1 VLLQSI
7 YKNYESILEQA
18 RDYTGVVPYGYSFCD
33 YDWKISLFTNDESRY
48 VFLPL
53 LNEKGRSTANMI
65 MPDISRSGKT
75 PKPNYLSDQ
84 AAYVLKVE
92 DPKKDANVKEKHLFF
107 VRHLQ
112 DLYDKTNLPEIN
124 VILNFLHN
132 FDYSKT
138 PSEILSQHRIV
149 FEVDNST
156 DYFLDPLIVD
166 VIESKLKNET
176 LDDNK
181 NSNDDVCLVSGS
193 KCNSIRL
200 YNQKIKNLPGTQTTG
215 YCLLSNNDEIYTSY
229 GLDKWKV
236 SPISLDAAHKVYVGL
251 NSLLHSTRHSQTI
264 DNFKLIWF
272 SEKDLDMPLF
282 QDPTAIKDFITAF
295 ESGHIY
301 NLRGLKKTS
310 KFNLFCLKTNF
321 ARILVEFPY
330 ETTVESLYKTQY
342 EWLQQTSFNGKVFP
356 LWQLKNLFDKKPMTK
371 YLLNSAFFG
380 HNLPLFAVTHLIDV
394 VKSKMLGSDKH
405 KLKSEFACLGLLK
418 FYCFKKYGINMEDN
432 NQQLTDNAFVLGR
445 LFAEYQ
451 SLHEQV
457 NPNANGTVTRNFLKP
472 ASTSPE
478 QVFRKLDETAQMHL
492 DYLKKIDNK
501 IPAYLAISKRIDTL
515 MCMITNVPKKL
526 TASEQVKFILGLHY
540 QKNLNYDEKMKNISN
555 KENQNEL

>member
-1 VLLQSI
+1 MLLQSI

-53 LNEKGRSTANMI
+53 LNEKGRSTANLI

-138 PSEILSQHRIV
+138 PSEVLSQHRIV

-156 DYFLDPLIVD
+156 NYFLDPLIVN

-181 NSNDDVCLVSGS
+181 NLNDDVCLVSGN

-215 YCLLSNNDEIYTSY
+215 TS
-229 GLDKWKV
+229 
-236 SPISLDAAHKVYVGL
+236 
-251 NSLLHSTRHSQTI
+251 
-264 DNFKLIWF
+264 
-272 SEKDLDMPLF
+272 
-282 QDPTAIKDFITAF
+282 
-295 ESGHIY
+295 
-301 NLRGLKKTS
+301 
-310 KFNLFCLKTNF
+310 
-321 ARILVEFPY
+321 
-330 ETTVESLYKTQY
+330 
-342 EWLQQTSFNGKVFP
+342 
-356 LWQLKNLFDKKPMTK
+356 
-371 YLLNSAFFG
+371 
-380 HNLPLFAVTHLIDV
+380 
-394 VKSKMLGSDKH
+394 
-405 KLKSEFACLGLLK
+405 
-418 FYCFKKYGINMEDN
+418 
-432 NQQLTDNAFVLGR
+432 
-445 LFAEYQ
+445 
-451 SLHEQV
+451 
-457 NPNANGTVTRNFLKP
+457 
-472 ASTSPE
+472 
-478 QVFRKLDETAQMHL
+478 
-492 DYLKKIDNK
+492 
-501 IPAYLAISKRIDTL
+501 
-515 MCMITNVPKKL
+515 
-526 TASEQVKFILGLHY
+526 
-540 QKNLNYDEKMKNISN
+540 
-555 KENQNEL
+555 